1 MVLYIVIFYIIIV
14 TEPYNFE
21 EVYTH
26 KQKEMSNIND
36 DDILKMRV
44 DSSKNTCEIIQRL
57 KKDNDQMSQITTGK
71 KYS

>member
-1 MVLYIVIFYIIIV
+1 
-14 TEPYNFE
+14 
-21 EVYTH
+21 
-26 KQKEMSNIND
+26 MSNIND

-57 KKDNDQMSQITTGK
+57 KKDDDQMSQITTGK